1 MALLAWLG
9 RQRTRAVAALVLI
22 GIFLPTLGALLKP
35 YVTEA
40 VFGVLIIAFL
50 RMDFGAA
57 RLHVRSPGLVIAAS
71 SWTTFA
77 VPMLFAFGCWV
88 SGVGSA
94 STALFLALML
104 QGVASPMMAAPA
116 FAALMGLDAT
126 LVLLSFIISSV
137 VTPISAPLFA
147 SLMGLELPLS
157 PVELGLKLFGI
168 LGGSAL
174 VGIGMRHIIG
184 EAKVLKFRD
193 ELDGVNILVLFVFI
207 AAVMGDVGLAL
218 LSDPVTVLVVTTL
231 AFVVFAAILLTS
243 FLVFTCAGQK
253 NAFAIAMMSSQRN
266 MGLMLAGTGGILPD
280 LTWLYIA
287 VGQFP
292 IYLSPQLL
300 QPFARFVIR
309 RSE

>member
-22 GIFLPTLGALLKP
+22 GIFLPTLGAHLKP
-35 YVTEA
+35 YITEA
-40 VFGVLIIAFL
+40 VFAVLIIAFF
-50 RMDFGAA
+50 RMDFRAA
-57 RLHVRSPGLVIAAS
+57 RSHVQSPGLVIAAS
-71 SWTTFA
+71 AWTTFA
-77 VPMLFAFGCWV
+77 VPLLFAFGCWV
-88 SGVGSA
+88 SDVGSA

-104 QGVASPMMAAPA
+104 QAVASPMMVAPA

-126 LVLLSFIISSV
+126 LVLLSFVISSAI
-137 VTPISAPLFA
+137 TPVSAPLFA
-147 SLMGLELPLS
+147 SLVGVELPLS

-174 VGIGMRHIIG
+174 VGIGMRHIVG
-184 EAKVLKFRD
+184 DTKVVKFRD
-193 ELDGVNILVLFVFI
+193 ELDGLNILILFVFI

-218 LSDPVTVLVVTTL
+218 LSDPIAVLAITTM
-231 AFVVFAAILLTS
+231 AFVVFAAV
-243 FLVFTCAGQK
+243 LVSTYFVFAVVGRK
-253 NAFAIAMMSSQRN
+253 NALAIAMMSSQRN

-292 IYLSPQLL
+292 IYLSPHLL
-300 QPFARFVIR
+300 QPLARLVNR
-309 RSE
+309 RSG